1 MSMQD
6 QMFVDSHSPIDF
18 DVERDDRW
26 QLPEPR
32 KWEPKR
38 ISFFARIKGWIVR
51 MLA

>member
-1 MSMQD
+1 MTQADFIDS
-6 QMFVDSHSPIDF
+6 FVPIDF

-38 ISFFARIKGWIVR
+38 ISFFTRIKGWIWR
-51 MLA
+51 MLG